1 MRKALVSEKRKK
13 KIKKINKNKYVK
25 KMAKNVS
32 VDTKSTQGKEKNINE
47 ERNKEYE
54 ALLERVRAFKF
65 FQDMKKKIKET
76 EEDEEKYNNTE
87 KIIREGEY
95 SIGKEK
101 YTLGVR
107 AKLEVKFEYFEVTK
121 HPNFN
126 DERVYLSREFFFRK
140 NIITDDEKK
149 EIEKFENNILNKFR
163 DKHISK

>member
-1 MRKALVSEKRKK
+1 MT
-13 KIKKINKNKYVK
+13 
-25 KMAKNVS
+25 KNVS
-32 VDTKSTQGKEKNINE
+32 VDAKSTQETEKNINE

-149 EIEKFENNILNKFR
+149 EIEKFENNILDKFYYG
-163 DKHISK
+163 K